1 MPGFGAQ
8 GGAAA
13 DALAG
18 LTRDGDGWQNGLINS
33 TRGLIFPKAAH
44 DAGDIASW
52 RSAIDEAITASRAAL
67 AAV

>member
-1 MPGFGAQ
+1 MCI
-8 GGAAA
+8 
-13 DALAG
+13 
-18 LTRDGDGWQNGLINS
+18 RDRINS

-52 RSAIDEAITASRAAL
+52 RAAIDEAITASGAAL